1 MYAHEPFF
9 SFRLPCYCIHGNQ
22 FFFPEPINSGRDRY
36 LWVGYILLSFF
47 SFKKKETWREEEI
60 NSGMNSLFNSSIVR
74 TSLAACAIL
83 LVGWKKLM

>member
-1 MYAHEPFF
+1 MPMNLSFLFF
-9 SFRLPCYCIHGNQ
+9 YLVIAYMVINF

-47 SFKKKETWREEEI
+47 SLKKKKETWREEEI

-83 LVGWKKLM
+83 WVG